1 MMRKGISGILGA
13 LILLIV
19 LMGSLTLVFFVQRQ
33 ESSIFIEQ
41 QQTMLQSLSSS
52 PISEIYSPN
61 GQPELMSDSGNPVY
75 ITHLILPNGEVLNED
90 FTVTSVPVPL
100 SKLESGYPWFV
111 VVTNK
116 GADYNVSDF
125 TFPPSDPSNYEV
137 TGISEAIK
145 VPPSSGNAPVME
157 FLESLALNSTVFY
170 KCILPQLH
178 SLPFHNDKWVQ
189 PQLHNINGVCIG
201 GLSNTTLIY
210 EFPPSN
216 LSFNI
221 VTDNIL
227 QGAPDSNFGIV
238 LSTASN
244 YPNYYL
250 EYFYLTL
257 IPWGKDA
264 GCLYWNQIYPS
275 GKSYSSTY
283 MITQVKDPLQ
293 DQENGL
299 TLYNF
304 QLIEISGSWY
314 LKISSNGNVGVN
326 YCGVPLTGYPPMLN
340 WEDYPSTLLVKLTSY
355 PIYEIYVIIPQHSSA
370 AYALS
375 E

>member
-1 MMRKGISGILGA
+1 MNNMMRKGISGILGA

-19 LMGSLTLVFFVQRQ
+19 LMGSLTLVFVVQRQ
-33 ESSIFIEQ
+33 ESSIFIGQ

-75 ITHLILPNGEVLNED
+75 ITHLILPNGEILNED
-90 FTVTSVPVPL
+90 FTVTSIPIPV

-111 VVTNK
+111 VVTNE
-116 GADYNVSDF
+116 GADYNVSDL

-145 VPPSSGNAPVME
+145 VPQPPLNAPVTKD
-157 FLESLALNSTVFY
+157 LEYLSLNSTVFY
-170 KCILPQLH
+170 EYVLPQLL

-189 PQLHNINGVCIG
+189 PQLHNINGVSVG

-216 LSFNI
+216 LSFDI
-221 VTDNIL
+221 VTDYYTL

-244 YPNYYL
+244 SPNYYL
-250 EYFYLTL
+250 EYFYLNS
-257 IPWGKDA
+257 ISKDE

-293 DQENGL
+293 ENGL

-304 QLIEISGSWY
+304 QLIKISGSWY

-326 YCGVPLTGYPPMLN
+326 YCGVPLTGFPLAFN
-340 WEDYPSTLLVKLTSY
+340 LEDYPSTLLVKLTSS
-355 PIYEIYVIIPQHSSA
+355 PIYEVYVIIPQHSSA
-370 AYALS
+370 MYALS